1 MDYLIGSTYNGF
13 KLLKKYNVD
22 EIDSEV
28 MLFEHEFSGAR
39 LMNVSNDDD
48 NKVFSIGFRTPPSD
62 DSGAAHIV
70 EHCVLSGSRK
80 YTTKEP
86 FMDMIK
92 GSMNTFINAMTF
104 SDKTLYPVAS
114 KNTKDFYN
122 LMDVYLDAVLHP
134 RIYEIEDI
142 FMQEGWHYDIHA
154 KDEDVIYKGV
164 VYNEM
169 KGAYSNPLSLFRDQI
184 AASLYPDTCYK
195 YSSGGDPDHIT
206 DLTHEEFLNFHKK
219 FYHPSNSYI
228 YLYGDGNVN
237 ELLNYIDTNY
247 LSDFER
253 EETNSEILPQTP
265 ITTSVNSHR
274 VYPIS
279 DDDDTDGKDYLAI
292 SFNLGET
299 TDTEINLM
307 SQVLSEMLIESS
319 ASPLKKALLES
330 DIAKDILS
338 PGNDGLYRAFS
349 IVAKDTSMS
358 RKDEFISI
366 VKNSLRDMV
375 TNGIDKKLILSSI
388 NVVEYSLREA
398 ENFATKGII
407 YNINSLDSWL
417 YDGDEAA
424 PLRYNETLAKLRAG
438 VETGYFENFINE
450 KILNNPHQSICAMTP
465 KKGVLDE
472 QKSRDSMKLAEYKAS
487 LSEDELNELIVKNTA
502 LKTKQLS
509 VDSPEDLASIP
520 KLTREDVSDE
530 THEID
535 SSIVYDDK
543 YKILYN
549 NVFTNSISYMNLVF
563 DMSHIKTEDI
573 YYVSMLSDLIG
584 ELSTSENSYEDL
596 SNLVLLNTGGISL
609 SPTVYTKY
617 KNNTDY
623 YPKLVLNSKAIGTS
637 TKEMISLVAE
647 IISKTKFDDVKRIKD
662 VLSQVKSQTEMAILG
677 SGNAVATNRLSSYYS
692 ESASYDEKIG
702 GMDYYW
708 FLSDTLNSFDDNSA
722 SIISNLNRVYCELF
736 NVNDLV
742 ISFTGDAGEF
752 DYFKSQLKPLL
763 KVLPSSRLKA
773 AKHNFDK
780 IKLNEGIASSS
791 NVQFVGKGANFTELG
806 YTYHGSMFVMSTILN
821 SEYLHDNVRAKGGA
835 YGCGLS
841 INNNGNLTVASYRDP
856 NLADTFDVYDN
867 IPTFLDKFDLSDEDV
882 FKFVIGA
889 VSKIDSA
896 KTPSTLGKIAL
907 VDYITGRTLEDKK
920 KMRSEILNTKSSD
933 IRSHS
938 KMITDVMAANYRCV
952 LGNDQIINDNSEAF
966 SNVVKLNK

>member
-13 KLLKKYNVD
+13 KLLKKYNIN

-62 DSGAAHIV
+62 DCGAPHIV

-80 YTTKEP
+80 YSTKEP
-86 FMDMIK
+86 FMDMVK

-122 LMDVYLDAVLHP
+122 LMDVYLDAVLYP
-134 RIYEIEDI
+134 KIYEIEDI

-154 KDEDVIYKGV
+154 ADEDIIYKGV

-206 DLTHEEFLNFHKK
+206 DLTYEEFLNFHKK
-219 FYHPSNSYI
+219 YYHPSNSYI

-237 ELLNYIDTNY
+237 ELLKYIDTNY
-247 LSDFER
+247 LSEFER
-253 EETNSEILPQTP
+253 DETNSEIVAQTP

-279 DDDDTDGKDYLAI
+279 DDDETDGKDYLAI

-307 SQVLSEMLIESS
+307 SQILGEMLIESS

-330 DIAKDILS
+330 DIAKDILA

-349 IVAKDTSMS
+349 IIAKDTSMA

-375 TNGIDKKLILSSI
+375 NKGIDKKLILSSI

-438 VETGYFENFINE
+438 IDTGYFENFIND

-472 QKSRDSMKLAEYKAS
+472 KKSRDAIKLAEYKGS
-487 LSEDELNELIVKNTA
+487 LSEDEINELILKNAA
-502 LKTKQLS
+502 LKKKQLS
-509 VDSPEDLASIP
+509 VDSPEALATIP
-520 KLTREDVSDE
+520 KLTREDVSEE
-530 THEID
+530 TVEID

-543 YKILYN
+543 YQILYN
-549 NVFTNSISYMNLVF
+549 NVFTNSISYIDLVF

-573 YYVSMLSDLIG
+573 YYVSMLSNLIG
-584 ELSTSENSYEDL
+584 ELSTYDNSYEDL

-609 SPTVYTKY
+609 NPTVYTKY
-617 KNNTDY
+617 KNSTVY
-623 YPKLVLNSKAIGTS
+623 YPKLVVNSKAIGTS
-637 TKEMISLVAE
+637 TKEMLSLVSE
-647 IISKTKFDDVKRIKD
+647 IISKTEFDDIKRIKD
-662 VLSQVKSQTEMAILG
+662 ILSKVKSQT
-677 SGNAVATNRLSSYYS
+677 
-692 ESASYDEKIG
+692 
-702 GMDYYW
+702 
-708 FLSDTLNSFDDNSA
+708 
-722 SIISNLNRVYCELF
+722 
-736 NVNDLV
+736 
-742 ISFTGDAGEF
+742 
-752 DYFKSQLKPLL
+752 
-763 KVLPSSRLKA
+763 
-773 AKHNFDK
+773 
-780 IKLNEGIASSS
+780 
-791 NVQFVGKGANFTELG
+791 
-806 YTYHGSMFVMSTILN
+806 
-821 SEYLHDNVRAKGGA
+821 
-835 YGCGLS
+835 
-841 INNNGNLTVASYRDP
+841 
-856 NLADTFDVYDN
+856 
-867 IPTFLDKFDLSDEDV
+867 
-882 FKFVIGA
+882 
-889 VSKIDSA
+889 
-896 KTPSTLGKIAL
+896 
-907 VDYITGRTLEDKK
+907 
-920 KMRSEILNTKSSD
+920 
-933 IRSHS
+933 
-938 KMITDVMAANYRCV
+938 
-952 LGNDQIINDNSEAF
+952 
-966 SNVVKLNK
+966 